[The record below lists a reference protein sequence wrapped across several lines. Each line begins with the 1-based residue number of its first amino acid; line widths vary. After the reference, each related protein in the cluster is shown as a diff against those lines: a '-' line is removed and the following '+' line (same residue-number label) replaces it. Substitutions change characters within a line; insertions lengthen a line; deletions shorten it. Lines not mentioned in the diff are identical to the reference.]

1 MYFLLLVCV
10 GFIGV
15 RCEVWRK
22 ICVGEEIELTCP
34 PLELATKKNDYR
46 EQFWIVTDPK
56 DSQVKE
62 YIAHCGKN
70 PDNCATYS
78 LKKKIAK
85 RIEVRTSVHGKISVK
100 MLRKNDVLRYKCHV
114 VRRGS
119 SGIMIRVTSQ
129 SVNLNSSVNC
139 LSISLLAGQDI
150 NLSEASGENQISPK
164 AVRDKWWSII
174 RADGEETSIVY
185 CNTTACSDI
194 SCPEY
199 VLRMEMK
206 RTSLILKDVR
216 MADKGLRMQCR
227 IYQNDKIA
235 PLLYNVVITNVSAI
249 PTTDSSDTRQFAP
262 ATEKPTTVHNTNRHS
277 NSVASA
283 ASRLYDVTFSFILIM
298 LTSGSV
304 FSTVNGLRSKV

>member
-1 MYFLLLVCV
+1 MSFNIIYSSRTNHLQALGRNFQDVTISSHSSLYYLTYSATLSF
-10 GFIGV
+10 GILSISSGV

-34 PLELATKKNDYR
+34 PLELATRNNDYW

-70 PDNCATYS
+70 PDNCAMYP

-100 MLRKNDVLRYKCHV
+100 MLRKNDVLRYNCHV

-139 LSISLLAGQDI
+139 
-150 NLSEASGENQISPK
+150 E
-164 AVRDKWWSII
+164 
-174 RADGEETSIVY
+174 
-185 CNTTACSDI
+185 
-194 SCPEY
+194 
-199 VLRMEMK
+199 
-206 RTSLILKDVR
+206 
-216 MADKGLRMQCR
+216 
-227 IYQNDKIA
+227 
-235 PLLYNVVITNVSAI
+235 
-249 PTTDSSDTRQFAP
+249 
-262 ATEKPTTVHNTNRHS
+262 
-277 NSVASA
+277 
-283 ASRLYDVTFSFILIM
+283 
-298 LTSGSV
+298 
-304 FSTVNGLRSKV
+304 